1 METVLIKKG
10 KNMIINIKNIHED
23 FIMYSVEAD
32 DKRSAVL
39 KLIESGADLSGADL
53 KGINL
58 EGIDLRNIVFEGAD
72 LRGANFKGAS
82 FYRTN
87 LKDAF
92 LENADFRHSNLK
104 GANLSGSDCRGAKFN
119 GADLS
124 YSDLHGA
131 HFRGADFRGAN
142 MDFANWSFSCK
153 SLQAI
158 VDDKLRIQMLYHA
171 AKPTGDIV
179 DEDLKELLE
188 SELFKRVAN
197 KFHWVQKCGIC

>member
-1 METVLIKKG
+1 
-10 KNMIINIKNIHED
+10 MIINIRNYED
-23 FIMYSVEAD
+23 IIMYSVEAD

-39 KLIESGADLSGADL
+39 QLVESGADLSGADL

-58 EGIDLRNIVFEGAD
+58 EGIDLRNINFEGAD
-72 LRGANFKGAS
+72 LRGANLKGAS
-82 FYRTN
+82 FYRAS
-87 LKDAF
+87 LKEAF
-92 LENADFRHSNLK
+92 LENADCRGADFRGADLSN
-104 GANLSGSDCRGAKFN
+104 SDCRGAKFN

-124 YSDLHGA
+124 YSNLHGA

-158 VDDKLRIQMLYHA
+158 VDDKLRIQLLYHT
-171 AKPTGDIV
+171 AKTAGDIV

-197 KFHWVQKCGIC
+197 KFHWVHKCGIC